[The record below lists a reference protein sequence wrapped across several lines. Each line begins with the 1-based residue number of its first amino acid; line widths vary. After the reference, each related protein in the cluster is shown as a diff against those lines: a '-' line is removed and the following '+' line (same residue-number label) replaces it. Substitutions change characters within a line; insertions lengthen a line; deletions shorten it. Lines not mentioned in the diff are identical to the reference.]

1 MRRKLIKYILPMFI
15 LINMLMAQF
24 INFESN
30 IDLRQIRE
38 SERIYFQDTPNSI
51 NDFFTINIFG
61 ADIDDLEIEASLH
74 LIIESIIEMDNQKIV
89 NAQAII
95 TNRNDVIMTLKS
107 FSFPIFQLKDIS
119 YNPNAFSNLNSLLE
133 FGAYIIIGNE
143 LDTYELNKGNVY
155 YNMSADIASEGKESS
170 YPKGWSERWRKTKEI
185 QENTYLRS
193 TKYYFFY
200 AYEDLLNENTESFK
214 ENLYLMQESIE
225 SNNDF
230 IGIDNH
236 TKNFLKA
243 YSNEIAEYYYRIQF
257 MDGLVFLSNYDIDNK
272 VLYQKFI
279 AMLK

>member
-1 MRRKLIKYILPMFI
+1 MPC
-15 LINMLMAQF
+15 A
-24 INFESN
+24 
-30 IDLRQIRE
+30 
-38 SERIYFQDTPNSI
+38 
-51 NDFFTINIFG
+51 
-61 ADIDDLEIEASLH
+61 
-74 LIIESIIEMDNQKIV
+74 V
-89 NAQAII
+89 
-95 TNRNDVIMTLKS
+95 
-107 FSFPIFQLKDIS
+107 KDIKPS
-119 YNPNAFSNLNSLLE
+119 GL
-133 FGAYIIIGNE
+133 AYITAGPISTIE
-143 LDTYELNKGNVY
+143 RLLRHACPLSILT
-155 YNMSADIASEGKESS
+155 ADIASEGKESS